1 MIQTVL
7 ENKVPVKIWTKNIEA
22 EALQQLENLASLPFI
37 FKHVAVMP
45 DVHWGLGAT
54 IGSVIPSK
62 TAVIPAAVGVD
73 IGCGMCA
80 VKTGFSAA
88 DLEGKLSKTRQRI
101 ERDVPVGFEG
111 NRRIEGRA
119 ESWEGWKLF
128 SELTGKVSDLKKR
141 ALEQLGSLGGGNHFI
156 EICLDTENNVWIL
169 LHSGS
174 RHIGKSVADVHIH
187 EAKRIMARQEF
198 KIPDRD
204 LAYFTAKDPEFK
216 SYLRDVEWCQ
226 RYATENREIMVERI
240 IHILARELNE
250 GKPFPILMRVN
261 CHHNYVSLEKHF
273 GENVYVTRKGAVSA
287 RQGQLGI
294 IPGSMGTAS
303 YIVEG
308 LGNPESFM
316 SCSHGAGRAMSRHA
330 AKKKFT
336 ERDLEEQTKNVECRK
351 DRGVLDEIP
360 GAYKDI
366 DKVMKDQEDLVT
378 VKAKLKQALCVKG

>member
-7 ENKVPVKIWTKNIEA
+7 KNKVPVKIWTKNIEA
-22 EALQQLENLASLPFI
+22 EALQQLENLSSLPFI

-45 DVHWGLGAT
+45 DVHWGMGAT

-80 VKTGFSAA
+80 VKTGFTAM
-88 DLEGKLSKTRQRI
+88 DLEGKLSRIRQRI

-111 NRRIEGRA
+111 NRQIEGRA

-141 ALEQLGSLGGGNHFI
+141 ALGQLGSLGGGNHFI

-204 LAYFTAKDPEFK
+204 LAYFTTKDPEFK

-226 RYATENREIMVERI
+226 RYAMENREIMVERI
-240 IHILARELNE
+240 VNILARELNE
-250 GKPFPILMRVN
+250 GKPIPVLMRVN

-316 SCSHGAGRAMSRHA
+316 SCSHGAGRRMSRHA

-366 DKVMKDQEDLVT
+366 DEVMKDQEDLVT
-378 VKAKLKQALCVKG
+378 IKAKLKQVLCVKG